1 MPASKASTNFPS
13 VTNDPYTASDVNII
27 WSMSLLEPFTLF
39 VNIASEPYKIISSRE
54 QVLYSIKHRDWIY
67 RSSEPEMNY
76 LHWSLYVI
84 INTLLCSIYLTS
96 FYQTPIR
103 LFKYVFSVSHPW
115 PTYTKEQLR
124 LAFREFGKK
133 PRLPSVMPASQWYIC
148 SFPLSTWWFMQI
160 FINLYMKWILNFEDK
175 NELVLNWNMHTP
187 IHRKKK
193 KKQ

>member
-1 MPASKASTNFPS
+1 
-13 VTNDPYTASDVNII
+13 
-27 WSMSLLEPFTLF
+27 
-39 VNIASEPYKIISSRE
+39 
-54 QVLYSIKHRDWIY
+54 
-67 RSSEPEMNY
+67 MNY

-96 FYQTPIR
+96 FYKTSIR

-133 PRLPSVMPASQWYIC
+133 PRLPSVMPASQWYIR
-148 SFPLSTWWFMQI
+148 SFTLSTWWFIQI

-193 KKQ
+193 KSKFTHQKKVYKTTSRQVKNMVIFEKFLPKALQPILKL